1 MPHIPLP
8 CFFAWVSSP
17 LDRAAQHNHFHT
29 ARFPPNK
36 TVRRMVLYSCQSRVA
51 TASVRPATLFGRPA
65 LVSNFKFLL
74 SLLPKHQ
81 TLQFY
86 GTETTPPNACHNS
99 IRRPTNTHRAADW
112 PGCLHC
118 FFFSFIFVKAR
129 TECQLAGLEGPRGAT
144 RHRWKYFLRV
154 HFVVFLQGRRTPLS
168 ASAATGNRLAL
179 ILGSMRGG
187 RGPCGFAPGALS
199 GVQAAARVR

>member
-112 PGCLHC
+112 PDCLHC
-118 FFFSFIFVKAR
+118 FFFLFFLIFVKAR

-154 HFVVFLQGRRTPLS
+154 HLLCFSRG
-168 ASAATGNRLAL
+168 GGHRLAL
-179 ILGSMRGG
+179 RRQLGIGW
-187 RGPCGFAPGALS
+187 P
-199 GVQAAARVR
+199 